1 MQPVPDDVPAAV
13 HALWAKGQARA
24 ALALFYRCSVQR
36 MVELADK
43 PLPPG
48 ATEAECLR
56 LARTLP
62 AGEAREV
69 FPHVVRVWQLAAYAQ
84 RLPKQAAFEGL
95 LQRASAAFGWP
106 S

>member
-1 MQPVPDDVPAAV
+1 VRAQ
-13 HALWAKGQARA
+13 WAKGQARA

-62 AGEAREV
+62 AGQAREV
-69 FPHVVRVWQLAAYAQ
+69 FPDVVRVWQLAAYAQ
-84 RLPKQAAFEGL
+84 RLPEEDVFEGL
-95 LQRASAAFGWP
+95 LERASAAFGW
-106 S
+106 SS